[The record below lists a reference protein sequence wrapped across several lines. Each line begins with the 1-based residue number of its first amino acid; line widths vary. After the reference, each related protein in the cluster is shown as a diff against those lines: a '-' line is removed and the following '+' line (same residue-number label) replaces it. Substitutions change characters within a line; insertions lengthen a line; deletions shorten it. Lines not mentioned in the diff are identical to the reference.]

1 MLMLAIVLYIFAR
14 VMGCLWA
21 ALQGSF
27 WALFDMESWF
37 TRQNQQQGNTLQKL
51 LDSFIQ
57 HEDMVFDW

>member
-14 VMGCLWA
+14 VMSCMWA

-27 WALFDMESWF
+27 WAIFGMESWF

-51 LDSFIQ
+51 LDGFI
-57 HEDMVFDW
+57 